1 MSSRAALFVHPVFA
15 NRAHYRRVCTLGRP
29 QRERG
34 AKSVLE
40 RDANE
45 REINEEIERVR
56 SCFLCSFFSFERARE
71 LCLLLTRKSDFWEPS
86 LSSTIRSSFG

>member
-1 MSSRAALFVHPVFA
+1 MHIGAA
-15 NRAHYRRVCTLGRP
+15 TE
-29 QRERG
+29 RERG

-45 REINEEIERVR
+45 REINEDIERVR